1 MDDRFNVRLREM
13 MAETELTAGVT
24 TGLLERLRGFVVPF
38 AASLSEP
45 EQRTHTH
52 EYVSGLLSPLERKT
66 GEAIAYLHEH
76 ERQGIQKFMGHVPWD
91 HRPRIAV
98 LAEQVSQTIGEPDGV
113 IVFDPSGFA
122 KKGTN
127 SVGVA
132 RPWCGRQGKIDNC
145 QVGVYLGYVS
155 RRDPAL
161 VDVRLYLPEAWTRDR
176 TRCRKAGVPK
186 AVRFRTRHEQARE
199 MLAEHG
205 PRLPHRWVTG
215 DDEMGRSA
223 SFRREL
229 RARGESYVLAVPSN
243 TLVRD
248 DEADPPVYT
257 GRGRR
262 PGVPFG
268 RVDRWVTALPTSA
281 WTTITV
287 RDGEKGPLAVDV
299 VCRRVTA
306 RMGRKVGAPETLF
319 VTRERLSDGGAKH
332 DYYLASAADG
342 TTPAEFARVTK
353 AAHEIEECFRQAK
366 SQAGWGDYQ
375 VRNGMGWHHHQTL
388 ALIASWFLSVET
400 RRGEKRDPGSDG
412 PAMEGHHRQPVG
424 GGVGVP
430 HPAEGSLANNPLAPT
445 DRTGTLLLASCA

>member
-1 MDDRFNVRLREM
+1 MDDRFDVRLREM
-13 MAETELTAGVT
+13 MAETELSAGVT

-45 EQRTHTH
+45 EQRTHAR

-66 GEAIAYLHEH
+66 GEAIADLHEH
-76 ERQGIQKFMGHVPWD
+76 ERQGIPKFMGHVPWD
-91 HRPRIAV
+91 HRPLLAV
-98 LAEQVSQTIGEPDGV
+98 LAEQVGQTIGEPDGV

-122 KKGTN
+122 KKGTK

-132 RPWCGRQGKIDNC
+132 RQWCGRQGKVDNC

-155 RRDPAL
+155 GRDHAL
-161 VDVRLYLPEAWTRDR
+161 VDVRLYLPEEWTRDPK
-176 TRCRKAGVPK
+176 RCREAGVPK
-186 AVRFRTRHEQARE
+186 GVRFRTRHEQALE
-199 MLAEHG
+199 MLAERG
-205 PRLPHRWVTG
+205 PRLPHRWVAG
-215 DDEMGRSA
+215 DDEMGRSS
-223 SFRREL
+223 SFRQEL

-243 TLVRD
+243 TLIRD
-248 DEADPPVYT
+248 DEIGPPAYT

-281 WTTITV
+281 WATITV

-306 RMGRKVGAPETLF
+306 RMGRKVGTPETLF
-319 VTRERLSDGGAKH
+319 VTRECLPGGGYKH

-342 TTPAEFARVTK
+342 TTPAEFARVAK
-353 AAHEIEECFRQAK
+353 AAHEIEECFQQAK
-366 SQAGWGDYQ
+366 SQAGLGDDQ

-400 RRGEKRDPGSDG
+400 RRGEKRDPGSDRPS
-412 PAMEGHHRQPVG
+412 PAGHHRQPVG
-424 GGVGVP
+424 GDVGVP
-430 HPAEGSLANNPLAPT
+430 HPTESPLAYNPLAPT
-445 DRTGTLLLASCA
+445 DRTGSLLLASCA